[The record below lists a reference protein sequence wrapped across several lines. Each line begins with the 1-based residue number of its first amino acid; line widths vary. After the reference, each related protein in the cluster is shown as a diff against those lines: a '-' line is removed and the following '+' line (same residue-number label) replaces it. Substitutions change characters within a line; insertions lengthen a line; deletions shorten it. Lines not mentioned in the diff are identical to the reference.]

1 MRPKDRAL
9 AVRLDG
15 ALHSFAQNKH
25 RLPGIQARA
34 NRTVFL
40 EQLVESIRR
49 VEYVSVISRRPV
61 SVLRA
66 DPTSVLFDPLKA
78 AVLRKNQGQFD
89 EAFWLV
95 FLFVHFGKHG
105 RAGWRL
111 ARDVFGRM
119 GSHIHWDWAR
129 ISANPK
135 GFRQWLAAHQ
145 DVLRGDGVPRHFG
158 NHRKYQSLDA
168 SSPSGTGA
176 AVESYVNWV
185 GPPRTHQLLMQ
196 TSQAQVGGD
205 PRRTFDHLYNSMR
218 EVVSFGRTARF
229 DYLTMVG
236 KLRLA
241 PIEPGSTYMDG
252 ATGPLTGA
260 RLLFGGSKTAA
271 LSRPSLDQWLVQLG
285 ADLGV
290 GMQVLEDALCN
301 WQKSPAKF
309 TRFRG

>member
-1 MRPKDRAL
+1 MRPKDRSL
-9 AVRLDG
+9 ARKLDA
-15 ALHSFAQNKH
+15 ALHLFARHKH
-25 RLPGIQARA
+25 GLPGIQARVI
-34 NRTVFL
+34 REVFL
-40 EQLVESIRR
+40 EQLIESIRR
-49 VEYVSVISRRPV
+49 VEYVSLISRRPV
-61 SVLRA
+61 SVFRA
-66 DPTSVLFDPLKA
+66 DPTSTLFDPLKA
-78 AVLRKNQGQFD
+78 AVLRKGQGRID

-119 GSHIHWDWAR
+119 GSQVHWDWAR
-129 ISANPK
+129 TSANPK

-145 DVLRGDGVPRHFG
+145 DALRGDGVPRHFG

-176 AVESYVNWV
+176 AVESYVEWV
-185 GPPRTHQLLMQ
+185 GPPRTHQMLIHENQM
-196 TSQAQVGGD
+196 QVGGD
-205 PRRTFDHLYNSMR
+205 PRKTFDCLYRSMG

-241 PIEPGSTYMDG
+241 SIEPGSTYMEG
-252 ATGPLTGA
+252 ATGPVAGA
-260 RLLFGGSKTAA
+260 RLLFGGSKTA
-271 LSRPSLDQWLVQLG
+271 SLKRAVLDEWVVQLG

-301 WQKSPAKF
+301 WQKSSARF
-309 TRFRG
+309 IRFRG